1 MSLNEKLSRR
11 KAANRKLVPP
21 DKLTI
26 MDQAQDQ
33 LSRSG
38 ITDSCLSE
46 GDIAPKFELPNAVGR
61 LVSFEVLLRQG
72 PVVLS
77 FYRGG
82 W

>member
-11 KAANRKLVPP
+11 RAANRKLVPP

-26 MDQAQDQ
+26 MDRAQDQ
-33 LSRSG
+33 LAKSG
-38 ITDSCLSE
+38 ITDTCLRE
-46 GDIAPKFELPNAVGR
+46 GAKAPKFRLPNAVGQI
-61 LVSFEVLLRQG
+61 VSLEALLNDG
-72 PVVLS
+72 PTVVS

>member
-26 MDQAQDQ
+26 MDRAQDQ
-33 LSRSG
+33 LAKSG
-38 ITDSCLSE
+38 ITDTCLRE
-46 GDIAPKFELPNAVGR
+46 GDQAPKFRLPNAVGQI
-61 LVSFEVLLRQG
+61 VSLDVLLRQG

>member
-1 MSLNEKLSRR
+1 MLLNEKLSRR
-11 KAANRKLVPP
+11 QVANRKLVPP
-21 DKLTI
+21 DKRTI

-33 LSRSG
+33 LSKSG
-38 ITDSCLSE
+38 IADSCLSE
-46 GDIAPKFELPNAVGR
+46 GDISPKFELPSAVGR
-61 LVSFEVLLRQG
+61 LVSLDVFLRQG